1 MIRRRAEQAGLE
13 GVHAHM
19 FRHTAAH
26 TWLAQGG
33 QEQDLMQ
40 EGGAEVAAREAA
52 R

>member
-1 MIRRRAEQAGLE
+1 MIRRRAKPAGLE

-33 QEQDLMQ
+33 QEQDMQ